1 MQTLKGQNLTL
12 RALEL
17 EDLEFLFQIE
27 NNEAFWEVSHTQ
39 APFSRYILKKY
50 IENSHLDIFDT
61 KQLRLLIE
69 EKSTKKTSWND

>member
-39 APFSRYILKKY
+39 APFSRYILKK
-50 IENSHLDIFDT
+50 
-61 KQLRLLIE
+61 
-69 EKSTKKTSWND
+69 